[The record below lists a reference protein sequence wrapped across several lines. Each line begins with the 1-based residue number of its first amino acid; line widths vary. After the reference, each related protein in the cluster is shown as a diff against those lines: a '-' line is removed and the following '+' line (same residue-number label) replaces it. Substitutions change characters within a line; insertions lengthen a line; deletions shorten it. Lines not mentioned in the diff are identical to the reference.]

1 MINDELKLSDIEFKK
16 KLLNSVKNYVFY
28 KIKEP
33 NNIESNDLRD
43 DYIKL
48 GIDLAY
54 NDIIN
59 LIDSTII
66 SLEFEKFDYDN
77 VKTGLA

>member
-28 KIKEP
+28 KIKEH